1 MAKPR
6 KSDFFQRISIR
17 YTIFIYFTVS
27 AIVMFL
33 LIGVSVYGRITG
45 QLTATIRKENQA
57 VINQVNLSVDA
68 YLRTVMKLSDSLYY
82 GVIKNVD
89 FRAQGEKVNSE
100 ITLLYDNNKDSVS
113 NIALLS
119 GDGEL
124 MSAVPAARLKTG
136 MDVTKEKWFKDTL
149 EHPENLHFS
158 LPHVQYIFDNGENQY
173 RWVITISRAVEITE
187 GTSTAQGVLLIDM
200 TYAGLQYMLDNIPLG
215 DQGYLYLVGGEGELI
230 YHPKMQLIDAGLEEE
245 NVSAACT
252 YRDGNYEETWKG
264 KNRNIIVKT
273 VGYTGWKI
281 IGVVPEQGFTLN
293 EVKTRLFMVFVVAFF
308 LFLLA
313 VINAYISS
321 KITAPIQELEKSVNA
336 LEAGELDAEVY
347 LGGSYEIQHLGR
359 SIGVM
364 AKRIQALMKDIVSE
378 HESKRKSEFD
388 TLQSQINPHFLYN
401 TLDIIVWM
409 IENEQKQEAVE
420 VVTALARFFRISL
433 SKGRSIIPV
442 RDELEH
448 VRSYL
453 TIQQKRFKNKFT
465 YRIEAQDEVLSL
477 ACLKLTLQ
485 PLVENAIYHGMEF
498 MDGDGEI
505 LVKAER
511 DGERLCI
518 TIADNGLGMTA
529 EQVQGLLTGKTRSA
543 SGKGSGIGVK
553 HVNERMRLYF
563 GEDFGLDIRSEPDE
577 GTEILIRLPAVSFEE
592 LMERDKRA

>member
-1 MAKPR
+1 MAKPK

-17 YTIFIYFTVS
+17 DTIFIYFTVS
-27 AIVMFL
+27 ALVMFL
-33 LIGVSVYGRITG
+33 LIGVSVYGRLSG
-45 QLTATIRKENQA
+45 QLSATMQKENQA
-57 VINQVNLSVDA
+57 LINQVNLSLDA

-89 FRAQGEKVNSE
+89 LLRKGETVNSE

-124 MSAVPAARLKTG
+124 LLAVPAARLKND
-136 MDVTKEKWFKDTL
+136 MDVTGQEWFKDAL

-158 LPHVQYIFDNGENQY
+158 MPHVQYIFDNGENQY
-173 RWVITISRAVEITE
+173 RWVITLSRAVEITK

-200 TYAGLQYMLDNIPLG
+200 SYASLQYMLDNTPLG
-215 DQGYLYLVGGEGELI
+215 NQGYLYLMSGDGELI
-230 YHPKMQLIDAGLEEE
+230 YHPQMQLIDAGLKEE
-245 NVSAACT
+245 NTQAASA
-252 YRDGNYEETWKG
+252 YGDGNYQETWQG
-264 KNRNIIVKT
+264 KDRDVIVKT

-281 IGVVPEQGFTLN
+281 IGVSPEHGFTLN
-293 EVKTRLFMVFVVAFF
+293 EVKTRLFLVFVVAFF

-336 LEAGELDAEVY
+336 LEEGELDTQVY
-347 LGGSYEIQHLGR
+347 TGGSYEIQHLGR
-359 SIGVM
+359 SIGGM
-364 AKRIQALMKDIVSE
+364 ARRIQALMNDIVAE

-409 IENEQKQEAVE
+409 IENEQKQEAVK

-448 VRSYL
+448 VRNYL
-453 TIQQKRFKNKFT
+453 TIQQKRFKNKFI
-465 YRIEAQDEVLSL
+465 YQIEAQEEVLSL
-477 ACLKLTLQ
+477 ASLKLMLQ

-505 LVKAER
+505 TVKVER
-511 DGERLCI
+511 NEDRLCF
-518 TIADNGLGMTA
+518 TIADNGLGMTK
-529 EQVQGLLTGKTRSA
+529 EQVEGLLTGETRSA
-543 SGKGSGIGVK
+543 SKKGSGIGVK
-553 HVNERMRLYF
+553 NVNERIRLYV
-563 GEDFGLDIRSEPDE
+563 GEDYGLEIFSEPDE
-577 GTEILIRLPAVSFEE
+577 GTAIQICLPAVPYEE
-592 LMERDKRA
+592 LSEKEQV